1 MMKMMEN
8 KIHEEGK
15 KMEELYD
22 KYMCWCETADT
33 QLGGEIKEGED
44 KIPQLEAEIKASIAL
59 KLQLEAEVKEHQKE
73 RSEIE
78 VTLKKELEMLKSKK
92 KAHDDTES
100 DLEANI
106 AALKKAIAALEKGT
120 YGAGFLQTGEASVL
134 RKLSITATLSGED
147 RSMLAAFLSSGSASG
162 SQQEYTPQSQEI
174 IGILKQMLDEMIADL
189 KDEED
194 AEASEASSYKE
205 VYTINMKRITTLS
218 AMIEEKLKRIGELGV
233 KIAMLKNDL
242 EDTIEGLADNKKFL
256 ADLSK
261 NCEIKKQ
268 QWAEYKK
275 MET

>member
-1 MMKMMEN
+1 MMKMMENKIHEEGKVVNMMKMMEN

-33 QLGGEIKEGED
+33 KLAGEIKDGED
-44 KIPQLEAEIKASIAL
+44 KIPRLEAEIKASIAL
-59 KLQLEAEVKEHQKE
+59 KLQLEVEVKEHQKE

-134 RKLSITATLSGED
+134 RKLSVTATLSADD
-147 RSMLAAFLSSGSASG
+147 RNILAAFLSGGSVSG
-162 SQQEYTPQSQEI
+162 SQQGYVPQSQE
-174 IGILKQMLDEMIADL
+174 
-189 KDEED
+189 
-194 AEASEASSYKE
+194 
-205 VYTINMKRITTLS
+205 
-218 AMIEEKLKRIGELGV
+218 
-233 KIAMLKNDL
+233 
-242 EDTIEGLADNKKFL
+242 
-256 ADLSK
+256 
-261 NCEIKKQ
+261 
-268 QWAEYKK
+268 
-275 MET
+275 